1 MVSSTRGTFHSTKN
15 SALKFPKLHVPNGMV
30 HSGYTN
36 LTQGTA
42 RLVIVLVSRLQKSGT
57 GNNNFV
63 KEAFQSDWLKWSD
76 WSRWSK
82 IFRLGWAEMVPFHL
96 ISNRNVRNFGLSG
109 KRPGFSVAF
118 VSTRCRGSDG
128 RLAPLVLQAKML
140 SVRGTKF

>member
-15 SALKFPKLHVPNGMV
+15 SGLKFPTFHVPNGMV

-63 KEAFQSDWLKWSD
+63 KEAFQSD
-76 WSRWSK
+76 
-82 IFRLGWAEMVPFHL
+82 
-96 ISNRNVRNFGLSG
+96 
-109 KRPGFSVAF
+109 
-118 VSTRCRGSDG
+118 
-128 RLAPLVLQAKML
+128 
-140 SVRGTKF
+140 